1 MNIKNS
7 IETKLQSLQPQFLE
21 VVNESHQHNVPAGSE
36 SHFKVTVVSDAFQG
50 KMLLARHRMVNKILA
65 DELAQSIHALV
76 LHTMTMDEW
85 FEKSGTRNDSP
96 PCLGGGQIPI
106 DPGNQDTGTPEPWDQ
121 DNNDK

>member
-21 VVNESHQHNVPAGSE
+21 VVNESHQHNVPVGSE

-65 DELAQSIHALV
+65 DELAKSIHALV

-85 FEKSGTRNDSP
+85 FEKSGKRNDSP
-96 PCLGGGQIPI
+96 PCLGGSKSQ
-106 DPGNQDTGTPEPWDQ
+106 
-121 DNNDK
+121 

>member
-96 PCLGGGQIPI
+96 PCLGGQIPI

>member
-65 DELAQSIHALV
+65 DELAKSIHALV

-85 FEKSGTRNDSP
+85 FEKSGKRNDSP
-96 PCLGGGQIPI
+96 PCLGGSKSQ
-106 DPGNQDTGTPEPWDQ
+106 
-121 DNNDK
+121 

>member
-36 SHFKVTVVSDAFQG
+36 SHFKVTIVSDAFQG
-50 KMLLARHRMVNKILA
+50 KMLVARHRMVNQILA

-76 LHTMTMDEW
+76 LHTMTMEEW

-96 PCLGGGQIPI
+96 PCLGGAKSQ
-106 DPGNQDTGTPEPWDQ
+106 
-121 DNNDK
+121 

>member
-1 MNIKNS
+1 MSIKNS

-36 SHFKVTVVSDAFQG
+36 SHFKVTIVSDAFQG
-50 KMLLARHRMVNKILA
+50 KMLVARHRMVNQILA

-76 LHTMTMDEW
+76 LHTMTMEEW

-96 PCLGGGQIPI
+96 PCLGGAKSQ
-106 DPGNQDTGTPEPWDQ
+106 
-121 DNNDK
+121 